1 MAQKRIYQIAK
12 ELNISHVEIIK
23 FLKSKDIEVA
33 NHMAPVDNN
42 TYDSILMEFS
52 KEKASIDR
60 QRKERARQ
68 AIISN
73 KEDITDSKSDST
85 TEVVIFKE
93 KEPDNKANKNE
104 KEILENQNE
113 EKREVDSDEL
123 EEKITKEEK
132 NPSPETEKKL
142 ETAPTPFKRKL
153 KKIDMSAIADKIN
166 SNKKSKFKKA
176 EIKTSNTL
184 PVNKKSK
191 KKIKKRKDAD
201 GVIDES
207 ETNIIKI
214 PEFTTVDE
222 LSQTMKVS
230 SQEVIMQ
237 CMGMGLMVTINQRL
251 DMDTIEMVADEF
263 GFEVEKLDIYSD
275 ESNEEEIQ
283 NEENLSPRPPVVT
296 IMGHVDHGKT
306 SLLDYIRDTNI
317 IAGEAG
323 GITQHIGAYEVNV
336 KNGEKITFIDTPG
349 HAAFTAMRARGAQVT
364 DIVVLIVAADDGL
377 KPQTLEAIDHAQAAN
392 VPLIIAINK
401 VDLPASNPE
410 NVKKQL
416 SEKNILVEDWGGKY
430 QSADIS
436 AKKGTGIDDLLDKIL
451 IEAEVLDL
459 KANYKCSAKAV
470 IVESRLDRGLGPIAT
485 VLVQHGII
493 KKGDIFLCGAQYS
506 KIRELL
512 NERNDIVKQASPSD
526 PVQVLGFKTVPNAGD
541 LFQVYTDEREAKKI
555 ALQRSQLQREANFQR
570 HSKITLDQVGKNIK
584 TGAVKELNIIIKGDV
599 DGSIEALSD
608 SLMELSNDEVNIKIV
623 LKSAGMINPNDIT
636 LASASDAIIVAFN
649 VSTSVNARKLAKSY
663 GIEIRYYSIIYEAID
678 EIKLA
683 LEGLLDP
690 DIVEDSIGKAVVKE
704 FFKTPKFGIISG
716 SYVEEGKVI
725 KNSLLRVLREG
736 EIIYEG
742 NLTSLKRF
750 KDDVNEVKAGFECGI
765 GVSGFYDFKENDV
778 IEVYVKKEVK
788 RTLK

>member
-23 FLKSKDIEVA
+23 FLKSKDISVA

-42 TYDSILMEFS
+42 VYDSILMEFS
-52 KEKASIDR
+52 KEKASIER
-60 QRKERARQ
+60 QRKEIARKE
-68 AIISN
+68 IISN
-73 KEDITDSKSDST
+73 KEDSVEAKKDTVIESTSVKEKSKQEVSNESDLEKSDDKS
-85 TEVVIFKE
+85 IDIKKE
-93 KEPDNKANKNE
+93 TNVAPKN
-104 KEILENQNE
+104 
-113 EKREVDSDEL
+113 SEL
-123 EEKITKEEK
+123 DTKEEK
-132 NPSPETEKKL
+132 VTENKPVSFKAKSP
-142 ETAPTPFKRKL
+142 KRKL
-153 KKIDMSAIADKIN
+153 KKIDMSSIADKIN

-176 EIKTSNTL
+176 EIKSSSALPINKKTKKKVKKKKDLTDSSNEITSN
-184 PVNKKSK
+184 V
-191 KKIKKRKDAD
+191 IK
-201 GVIDES
+201 V
-207 ETNIIKI
+207 

-222 LSQTMKVS
+222 LAQTMKVS
-230 SQEVIMQ
+230 SQEVIMK
-237 CMGMGLMVTINQRL
+237 CMGLGLMVTINQRL

-263 GFEVEKLDIYSD
+263 SFEVERLDIYKD
-275 ESNEEEIQ
+275 ESKEDDLIDTT
-283 NEENLSPRPPVVT
+283 NLKSRPPVVT

-323 GITQHIGAYEVNV
+323 GITQHIGAYEVKV
-336 KNGEKITFIDTPG
+336 KNGKKITFIDTPG

-401 VDLPASNPE
+401 IDLPASNPD

-416 SEKNILVEDWGGKY
+416 SEKNILIEEWGGKY

-436 AKKGTGIDDLLDKIL
+436 AKKGTGIDDLLEKIL

-459 KANYKCSAKAV
+459 KANYECDARAV
-470 IVESRLDRGLGPIAT
+470 IVESKLDKGLGPIAT
-485 VLVQHGII
+485 ILVQHGKV

-512 NERNDIVKQASPSD
+512 NERSDVVNEATPSD

-541 LFQVYTDEREAKKI
+541 LFQIYKDEREARKI
-555 ALQRSQLQREANFQR
+555 ALQRSQLEREATFQR

-584 TGAVKELNIIIKGDV
+584 TGASKELNIIIKGDV

-608 SLMELSNDEVNIKIV
+608 SLMDLSTDEVVIKIV
-623 LKSAGMINPNDIT
+623 LKSAGMINQNDIS
-636 LASASDAIIVAFN
+636 LASASNAIIVAFN
-649 VSTSVNARKLAKSY
+649 VSSSVNARKLAKSY
-663 GIEIRYYSIIYEAID
+663 GIEIRYYSVIYEAID

-690 DIVEDSIGKAVVKE
+690 DIVEDSIGRAIVKE
-704 FFKTPKFGIISG
+704 SFKIPKVGIISG

-750 KDDVNEVKAGFECGI
+750 KDDVSEVKNGFECGI

-778 IEVYVKKEVK
+778 IEVYAKKEVK

>member
-23 FLKSKDIEVA
+23 FLKSKDISVA

-42 TYDSILMEFS
+42 IYDSILMEFS
-52 KEKASIDR
+52 KEKASIER
-60 QRKERARQ
+60 QRKEIARKE
-68 AIISN
+68 IILN
-73 KEDITDSKSDST
+73 KEDTIELKKDQVVEFISTEQKSLKDVSSESDLGKSDEKSPDIQKETST
-85 TEVVIFKE
+85 APKNTE
-93 KEPDNKANKNE
+93 
-104 KEILENQNE
+104 
-113 EKREVDSDEL
+113 SD
-123 EEKITKEEK
+123 IKEEIV
-132 NPSPETEKKL
+132 TENKPVIIQAK
-142 ETAPTPFKRKL
+142 PPKRKL
-153 KKIDMSAIADKIN
+153 KKIDMSSIADKIN

-176 EIKTSNTL
+176 EIKSSSAL
-184 PVNKKSK
+184 PINKKTK
-191 KKIKKRKDAD
+191 KKIKKKKDL
-201 GVIDES
+201 IDLS
-207 ETNIIKI
+207 NETTSNLIKV

-222 LSQTMKVS
+222 LAQTMKVS
-230 SQEVIMQ
+230 SQEVIMK
-237 CMGMGLMVTINQRL
+237 CMGLGLMVTINQRL

-263 GFEVEKLDIYSD
+263 SFEVERLDIYKD
-275 ESNEEEIQ
+275 ESKEDDLIDTT
-283 NEENLSPRPPVVT
+283 NLKNRPPVVT

-323 GITQHIGAYEVNV
+323 GITQHIGAYEVKV
-336 KNGEKITFIDTPG
+336 KNGKKITFIDTPG

-401 VDLPASNPE
+401 IDLPASNPD

-416 SEKNILVEDWGGKY
+416 SEKNILIEEWGGKY

-436 AKKGTGIDDLLDKIL
+436 AKKGTGIDDLLEKIL

-459 KANYKCSAKAV
+459 KANFECDARAV
-470 IVESRLDRGLGPIAT
+470 IVESKLDKGLGPIAT
-485 VLVQHGII
+485 ILVQHGKV

-512 NERNDIVKQASPSD
+512 NERSDIVNVACPSD

-541 LFQVYTDEREAKKI
+541 LFQIYKDEREARKI
-555 ALQRSQLQREANFQR
+555 ALQRSQLEREATFQR

-584 TGAVKELNIIIKGDV
+584 TGASKELNIIIKGDV

-608 SLMELSNDEVNIKIV
+608 SLMDLSNDEVLIKIV
-623 LKSAGMINPNDIT
+623 LKSAGMINQNDIS
-636 LASASDAIIVAFN
+636 LASASNAIIVAFN
-649 VSTSVNARKLAKSY
+649 VSSSVNARKLAKSY
-663 GIEIRYYSIIYEAID
+663 GIEIRYYSVIYEAID

-690 DIVEDSIGKAVVKE
+690 DIVEDSVGRAIVKE
-704 FFKTPKFGIISG
+704 SFKIPKVGIISG

-750 KDDVNEVKAGFECGI
+750 KEDVNEVKNGFECGI
-765 GVSGFYDFKENDV
+765 GVSGFYDFKENDI
-778 IEVYVKKEVK
+778 IEVYAKKEVK

>member
-23 FLKSKDIEVA
+23 FLKSKDISVA

-42 TYDSILMEFS
+42 VYDSILMEFS
-52 KEKASIDR
+52 KEKASIER
-60 QRKERARQ
+60 QRKEIARKE
-68 AIISN
+68 IISN
-73 KEDITDSKSDST
+73 KEDSVEAKKDTVIESTSVKEKSKQEVSNESDLEKSDDKS
-85 TEVVIFKE
+85 IDIKKE
-93 KEPDNKANKNE
+93 TNVAPKN
-104 KEILENQNE
+104 
-113 EKREVDSDEL
+113 SEL
-123 EEKITKEEK
+123 DTKEEK
-132 NPSPETEKKL
+132 VTENKPVSFKAKSP
-142 ETAPTPFKRKL
+142 KRKL
-153 KKIDMSAIADKIN
+153 KKIDMSSIADKIN

-176 EIKTSNTL
+176 EIKSSSALPINKKTKKKVKKKKDLTDSSNEITSN
-184 PVNKKSK
+184 V
-191 KKIKKRKDAD
+191 IK
-201 GVIDES
+201 V
-207 ETNIIKI
+207 

-222 LSQTMKVS
+222 LAQTMKVS
-230 SQEVIMQ
+230 SQEVIMK
-237 CMGMGLMVTINQRL
+237 CMGLGLMVTINQRL

-263 GFEVEKLDIYSD
+263 SFEVERLDIYKD
-275 ESNEEEIQ
+275 ESKEDDLIDTT
-283 NEENLSPRPPVVT
+283 NLKSRPPVVT

-323 GITQHIGAYEVNV
+323 GITQHIGAYEVKV
-336 KNGEKITFIDTPG
+336 KNGKKITFIDTPG

-401 VDLPASNPE
+401 IDLPAANPD

-416 SEKNILVEDWGGKY
+416 SEKNILIEEWGGKY

-436 AKKGTGIDDLLDKIL
+436 AKKGTGIDDLLEKIL

-459 KANYKCSAKAV
+459 KANYECDARAV
-470 IVESRLDRGLGPIAT
+470 IVESKLDKGLGPIAT
-485 VLVQHGII
+485 ILVQHGKV

-512 NERNDIVKQASPSD
+512 NERSDIVNEATPSD

-541 LFQVYTDEREAKKI
+541 LFQIYKDEREARKI
-555 ALQRSQLQREANFQR
+555 ALQRSQLEREATFQR

-584 TGAVKELNIIIKGDV
+584 TGASKELNIIIKGDV

-608 SLMELSNDEVNIKIV
+608 SLMDLSTDEVVIKIV
-623 LKSAGMINPNDIT
+623 LKSAGMINQNDIS
-636 LASASDAIIVAFN
+636 LASASNAIIVAFN
-649 VSTSVNARKLAKSY
+649 VSSSVNARKLAKSY
-663 GIEIRYYSIIYEAID
+663 GIEIRYYSVIYEAID

-690 DIVEDSIGKAVVKE
+690 DIVEDSIGRAIVKE
-704 FFKTPKFGIISG
+704 SFKIPKVGIISG

-750 KDDVNEVKAGFECGI
+750 KDDVSEVKNGFECGI

-778 IEVYVKKEVK
+778 IEVYAKKEVK

>member
-23 FLKSKDIEVA
+23 FLKSKDISVA

-42 TYDSILMEFS
+42 VYDSILMEFS
-52 KEKASIDR
+52 KEKASIER
-60 QRKERARQ
+60 QRKEIARKE
-68 AIISN
+68 IILN
-73 KEDITDSKSDST
+73 KEDAVEVKKDSVVESVLAVEKSTKDITSDSDSKKID
-85 TEVVIFKE
+85 EKPADIE
-93 KEPDNKANKNE
+93 KETDITPKDFKSDN
-104 KEILENQNE
+104 NE
-113 EKREVDSDEL
+113 EKDVENKPVNIQV
-123 EEKITKEEK
+123 K
-132 NPSPETEKKL
+132 PP
-142 ETAPTPFKRKL
+142 KRKL
-153 KKIDMSAIADKIN
+153 KKIDMSSIADKIN

-176 EIKTSNTL
+176 EIKSSSTL
-184 PVNKKSK
+184 PINKKSK
-191 KKIKKRKDAD
+191 KKIKKKKDLSD
-201 GVIDES
+201 S
-207 ETNIIKI
+207 SNETISNIIKV

-222 LSQTMKVS
+222 LAQTMKVS
-230 SQEVIMQ
+230 SQEVIMK
-237 CMGMGLMVTINQRL
+237 CMGLGLMVTINQRL

-263 GFEVEKLDIYSD
+263 SFEVERLDIYKDDSQED
-275 ESNEEEIQ
+275 DLIDTT
-283 NEENLSPRPPVVT
+283 NLKNRPPVVT

-323 GITQHIGAYEVNV
+323 GITQHIGAYEVKV
-336 KNGEKITFIDTPG
+336 KNGKKITFIDTPG

-401 VDLPASNPE
+401 IDLPASNPD

-416 SEKNILVEDWGGKY
+416 SEKNILIEEWGGKY
-430 QSADIS
+430 QSSDIS
-436 AKKGTGIDDLLDKIL
+436 AKKGTGIDDLLEKIL

-459 KANYKCSAKAV
+459 KANYECDARAV
-470 IVESRLDRGLGPIAT
+470 IVESKLDKGLGPIAT
-485 VLVQHGII
+485 ILVQHGKV

-512 NERNDIVKQASPSD
+512 NERSDVVNEASPSD

-541 LFQVYTDEREAKKI
+541 LFQIYKDEREARKI
-555 ALQRSQLQREANFQR
+555 ALQRSQLEREATFQR

-584 TGAVKELNIIIKGDV
+584 TGASKELNIIIKGDV

-608 SLMELSNDEVNIKIV
+608 SLMDLSTDEVVIKIV
-623 LKSAGMINPNDIT
+623 LKSAGMINQNDIS
-636 LASASDAIIVAFN
+636 LASASNAIIVAFN
-649 VSTSVNARKLAKSY
+649 VSSSVNARKLAKSY
-663 GIEIRYYSIIYEAID
+663 GIEIRYYSVIYEAID

-690 DIVEDSIGKAVVKE
+690 DIVEDSIGRAIVKE
-704 FFKTPKFGIISG
+704 SFKIPKVGIISG

-750 KDDVNEVKAGFECGI
+750 KDDVSEVKNGFECGI

-778 IEVYVKKEVK
+778 IEVYAKKEVK

>member
-23 FLKSKDIEVA
+23 FLKSKDIAVA

-42 TYDSILMEFS
+42 VYDSILMEFS
-52 KEKASIDR
+52 KEKASIER
-60 QRKERARQ
+60 QRKEIARKE
-68 AIISN
+68 IISN
-73 KEDITDSKSDST
+73 KEDAVEIKKDT
-85 TEVVIFKE
+85 VIESISIKE
-93 KEPDNKANKNE
+93 KSKQELSNESDLEKSEDKSIDFQKETDVAPKNSKLDTKKEKVAENKPVSLKAK
-104 KEILENQNE
+104 
-113 EKREVDSDEL
+113 
-123 EEKITKEEK
+123 
-132 NPSPETEKKL
+132 PP
-142 ETAPTPFKRKL
+142 KRKL
-153 KKIDMSAIADKIN
+153 KKIDMSSIADKIN

-176 EIKTSNTL
+176 EIKSSSAL
-184 PVNKKSK
+184 PINKKTK
-191 KKIKKRKDAD
+191 KKIKKKKDL
-201 GVIDES
+201 IDLS
-207 ETNIIKI
+207 NETTSNLIKV

-222 LSQTMKVS
+222 LAQTMKVS
-230 SQEVIMQ
+230 SQEVIMK
-237 CMGMGLMVTINQRL
+237 CMGLGLMVTINQRL

-263 GFEVEKLDIYSD
+263 SFEVERLDIYKD
-275 ESNEEEIQ
+275 ESKEDDVIDTT
-283 NEENLSPRPPVVT
+283 NLKSRPPVVT

-323 GITQHIGAYEVNV
+323 GITQHIGAYEVKV
-336 KNGEKITFIDTPG
+336 KNGKKITFIDTPG

-392 VPLIIAINK
+392 VPMIIAINK
-401 VDLPASNPE
+401 IDLPASNPD

-416 SEKNILVEDWGGKY
+416 SEKNILIEEWGGKY

-436 AKKGTGIDDLLDKIL
+436 AKKGTGIDDLLEKIL

-459 KANYKCSAKAV
+459 KANFECDARAV
-470 IVESRLDRGLGPIAT
+470 IVESKLDKGLGPIAT
-485 VLVQHGII
+485 ILVQHGKV

-512 NERNDIVKQASPSD
+512 NERSDIVNVACPSD

-541 LFQVYTDEREAKKI
+541 LFQIYKDEREARKI
-555 ALQRSQLQREANFQR
+555 ALQRSQLEREATFQR

-584 TGAVKELNIIIKGDV
+584 TGASKELNIIIKGDV

-608 SLMELSNDEVNIKIV
+608 SLMDLSNDEVLIKIV
-623 LKSAGMINPNDIT
+623 LKSAGMINQNDIS
-636 LASASDAIIVAFN
+636 LASASNAIIVAFN
-649 VSTSVNARKLAKSY
+649 VSSSVNARKLAKSY
-663 GIEIRYYSIIYEAID
+663 GIEIRYYSVIYEAID

-690 DIVEDSIGKAVVKE
+690 DIVEDSVGRAIVKE
-704 FFKTPKFGIISG
+704 SFKIPKVGIISG

-750 KDDVNEVKAGFECGI
+750 KEDVNEVKNGFECGI
-765 GVSGFYDFKENDV
+765 GVSGFYDFKENDI
-778 IEVYVKKEVK
+778 IEVYAKKEVK

>member
-23 FLKSKDIEVA
+23 FLKSKDISVA

-42 TYDSILMEFS
+42 VYDSILMEFS
-52 KEKASIDR
+52 KEKASIER
-60 QRKERARQ
+60 QRKEIARKE
-68 AIISN
+68 IILN
-73 KEDITDSKSDST
+73 KEDAV
-85 TEVVIFKE
+85 EVKKDAVIESIPTKE
-93 KEPDNKANKNE
+93 KSKQELSNE
-104 KEILENQNE
+104 SDLEKSEDESIEIQKET
-113 EKREVDSDEL
+113 D
-123 EEKITKEEK
+123 
-132 NPSPETEKKL
+132 
-142 ETAPTPFKRKL
+142 TAPENSELDTKKEKVPENKPVSLKPKPPKRKL
-153 KKIDMSAIADKIN
+153 KKIDMSSIADKIN

-176 EIKTSNTL
+176 EIKSSSTL

-191 KKIKKRKDAD
+191 KKVKKKKELTDLSNEITSNVIK
-201 GVIDES
+201 V
-207 ETNIIKI
+207 

-222 LSQTMKVS
+222 LAQTMKVS
-230 SQEVIMQ
+230 SQEVIMK
-237 CMGMGLMVTINQRL
+237 CMGLGLMVTINQRL

-263 GFEVEKLDIYSD
+263 LFEVERLDIYKD
-275 ESNEEEIQ
+275 ESKEDDLIDTS
-283 NEENLSPRPPVVT
+283 NLKNRPPVVT

-323 GITQHIGAYEVNV
+323 GITQHIGAYEVKV
-336 KNGEKITFIDTPG
+336 KNGKKITFIDTPG

-401 VDLPASNPE
+401 IDLPASNPD

-416 SEKNILVEDWGGKY
+416 SEKNILIEEWGGKY

-436 AKKGTGIDDLLDKIL
+436 AKKGTGIDDLLEKIL

-459 KANYKCSAKAV
+459 KANYECDARAV
-470 IVESRLDRGLGPIAT
+470 IVESKLDKGLGPIAT
-485 VLVQHGII
+485 ILVQHGRV

-512 NERNDIVKQASPSD
+512 NERSDVVNEASPSD

-541 LFQVYTDEREAKKI
+541 LFQIYKDEREARKI
-555 ALQRSQLQREANFQR
+555 ALQRSQLEREATFQR

-584 TGAVKELNIIIKGDV
+584 TGASKDLNIIIKGDV

-608 SLMELSNDEVNIKIV
+608 SLMDLSTDEVVIKIV
-623 LKSAGMINPNDIT
+623 LKSAGMINQNDIS
-636 LASASDAIIVAFN
+636 LASASNAIIVAFN
-649 VSTSVNARKLAKSY
+649 VSSSVNARKLAKSY
-663 GIEIRYYSIIYEAID
+663 GIEIRYYSVIYEAID

-690 DIVEDSIGKAVVKE
+690 DIVEDSIGRAIVKE
-704 FFKTPKFGIISG
+704 SFKIPKVGIISG

-750 KDDVNEVKAGFECGI
+750 KDDVSEVKNGFECGI

-778 IEVYVKKEVK
+778 IEVYAKKEVK